1 MYKTMYDF
9 GTTDEFIS
17 PSGEFTR
24 QLYKPILEKDGHL
37 ELVEDGIEMTYEK
50 IQSYK
55 DSVDINVI
63 VSRFAAGDA
72 SALEQTNGVYA
83 DFVQVPASYMEA
95 LNAVVEAR
103 NAYEMSDMDISF
115 EDFVNKALTPVS
127 KPSEP
132 IEKEV
137 ITDEQK
143 SE

>member
-1 MYKTMYDF
+1 MYKTPYDL
-9 GTTDEFIS
+9 GKTEEFVS

-72 SALEQTNGVYA
+72 SALEQVSGTYG
-83 DFVQVPASYMEA
+83 DFVQVPSSYMEA
-95 LNAVVEAR
+95 LNTVVEAR
-103 NAYEMSDMDISF
+103 NAYEQTSMDISF
-115 EDFVNKALTPVS
+115 DEFIKKALNPVS